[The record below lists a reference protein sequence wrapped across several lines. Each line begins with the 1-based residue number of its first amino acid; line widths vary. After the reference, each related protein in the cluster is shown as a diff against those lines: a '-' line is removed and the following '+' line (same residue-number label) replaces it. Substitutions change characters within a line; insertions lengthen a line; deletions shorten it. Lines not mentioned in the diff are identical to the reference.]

1 MCTIGCYELP
11 FLRLPEF
18 PPGAAALDLRTG
30 GTAPSPGRSM
40 IVDLAS
46 AVDQPRRFETRL
58 AILLREDLA
67 TWQKLNVTA
76 FHGERDRGCG

>member
-18 PPGAAALDLRTG
+18 PPGAAALDLRTTG
-30 GTAPSPGRSM
+30 PGRGI

-46 AVDQPRRFETRL
+46 AVDQPRRIDTRF